1 MIFSLNQS
9 RNQEKNTVFSHSC
22 NIWKIFLFG
31 RRENND
37 KIIVIVF
44 LLYSSMIWG
53 RTASVNKTKQLI
65 ISQSLK
71 KKNLWP
77 GSEVF
82 ILHGSH
88 LVKPPHARSQLVWS
102 EVSLAEGL
110 ICNEHSCTNCL
121 CPVTGSYQV
130 KNGSCK
136 VIQCWK
142 GRDTFIELSEIDGN
156 SGTLMTMICFKFQRC
171 LSSFIWNVALSLGL
185 FTLSG

>member
-1 MIFSLNQS
+1 MKEIL
-9 RNQEKNTVFSHSC
+9 
-22 NIWKIFLFG
+22 FLFG
-31 RRENND
+31 RRENKD
-37 KIIVIVF
+37 KMIVIVF
-44 LLYSSMIWG
+44 LLHSSGIWG
-53 RTASVNKTKQLI
+53 RTDSVNKTKQLI

-71 KKNLWP
+71 KTKNLWP

-142 GRDTFIELSEIDGN
+142 GRDTFIDLSEIDGN
-156 SGTLMTMICFKFQRC
+156 SGTLMICYKFQRC

-185 FTLSG
+185 FTLCG